1 MILTMKSI
9 NIINKQDNITFDH
22 IKKEYIYIKMKR

>member
-1 MILTMKSI
+1 MKSI

-22 IKKEYIYIKMKR
+22 IKKEYTYINMKR